1 MLTEHIQPYLDSHF
15 EYLGHLVQVEMTPEQ
30 HAGLFQRIQAQWT
43 AYGASEPYAS
53 VLSSKEFQMD
63 NIANSL
69 ALLIASGQHMI
80 ARMQRLLARNNVALP
95 RGVCLELGCGV
106 GRLTQPLAGCF
117 EKVVAVDIS
126 PGNLAICRDHLRQA
140 GTQNVETLL
149 LQDPHAI
156 RQIRSIDAFVSLIV
170 LQHNPPPIQHYLL
183 EEIFRKVNPGGLC
196 YFQTATYNPDYF
208 YTVDAHMGLDDAAF
222 NAWSMHCLPMARI
235 LALLRKYDFE
245 VLEVIEDGQSGGIHN
260 KFHSHTFLAK
270 RA

>member
-1 MLTEHIQPYLDSHF
+1 MLTEQIQPYLDSHF
-15 EYLGHLVQVEMTPEQ
+15 EYQGHQVQVEMTPEQ
-30 HAGLFQRIQAQWT
+30 HERLFRRIQAQWT

-53 VLSSKEFQMD
+53 VLSSREFHMD
-63 NIANSL
+63 SITSSL
-69 ALLIASGQHMI
+69 ALLIESGKQMV
-80 ARMQRLLARNNVALP
+80 ARMQRLLARNGMQLP
-95 RGVCLELGCGV
+95 KGICLELGCGV
-106 GRLTQPLAGCF
+106 GRLTKPLADCF
-117 EKVVAVDIS
+117 EKVIAVDIS
-126 PGNLAICRDHLRQA
+126 PGNLTICQNHLNQTGA
-140 GTQNVETLL
+140 ANVQTML

-156 RQIRSIDAFVSLIV
+156 RQIHSIDAFVSLIV

-196 YFQTATYNPDYF
+196 YFQTATYNPGYF
-208 YTVDAHMGLDDAAF
+208 YTVDAHMGLADEAF